1 MKYITLDFTGC
12 KYLGE
17 IHQVLKNRLEFPD
30 YYGENLSAL
39 WDCLRYYSNE
49 EMCIYI
55 RGLSSLPTEFDDY
68 MKKVLEIFQRVTSES
83 PNITFEV
90 LS

>member
-17 IHQVLKNRLEFPD
+17 IHQVLKKQFEFPE
-30 YYGENLSAL
+30 YYGENLDAL
-39 WDCLRYYSNE
+39 WDCLGYYCRYDLHVYVK
-49 EMCIYI
+49 
-55 RGLSSLPTEFDDY
+55 GLNSLPKEFDDY